1 MNIIRHSLFCLF
13 ILTFISLQN
22 LHAQDQHPLPADTH
36 SWSTEVISDGIYWEK
51 YHGGDL
57 FGSMQSINVIRVDM
71 SVAGVVPEF
80 AWSDSVLIKTSEFA
94 ETNGA
99 VAAIN
104 GSFFDVQ
111 RGGSV
116 VFFRMDGETLAQG
129 AVNRRLYSENGG
141 IGITENGSA
150 YIIERPE
157 EGWLAADDQTL
168 LSSGPLLILD
178 GDTRS
183 FNNDPFN
190 QNRHPRTAVGV
201 TENNHLLL
209 VTVDGRSSEAHGM
222 SIPELAELMESLGA
236 RSALNL
242 DGGGS
247 TAMWLQD
254 YGVVSFPSDNGQ
266 FDHSGERGVANALLL
281 IPVNR

>member
-1 MNIIRHSLFCLF
+1 MKTFRHSLLVLF
-13 ILTFISLQN
+13 ILSAISLQD
-22 LHAQDQHPLPADTH
+22 LHAQDRHPLPADTR
-36 SWSTEVISDGIYWEK
+36 SWSTEVISDGIYWET
-51 YHGGDL
+51 YHGDDL
-57 FGSMQSINVIRVDM
+57 FGSTQSINVIRVDM
-71 SVAGVVPEF
+71 NAAGVVPEF
-80 AWSDSVLIKTSEFA
+80 VWSDSILIKTSEFA

-116 VFFRMDGETLAQG
+116 VFFRVDGEILAQG

-141 IGITENGSA
+141 IGIDSNGSA
-150 YIIERPE
+150 YIVERPD
-157 EGWLAADDQTL
+157 GSWLATDAQTL

-178 GDTRS
+178 GETRS

-190 QNRHPRTAVGV
+190 QNRHPRTAVGI
-201 TENNHLLL
+201 TENDHLLL
-209 VTVDGRSSEAHGM
+209 VTVDGRSGEAHGM
-222 SIPELAELMESLGA
+222 SIPELAELMASLGA
-236 RSALNL
+236 HSALNL

-247 TAMWLQD
+247 TTMWLQD

-281 IPVNR
+281 IPVN